1 MDPITIGAAFAVAKA
16 AVAGVKEAIALGKE
30 VQECYH
36 DISAFFVAQGEIQA
50 AVVQQEHDK
59 KLGKPVQRDATAEA
73 LDAMF
78 ASRQM
83 FKMEVELR
91 EALIYGSGNESGLYE
106 EMCQRRDQIIQE
118 RRDAIEE
125 EARLERMRLRAIE
138 RKKEQRIQNIQ
149 EWLAVVFGVAISSF
163 IMYAVWWMFRQG
175 NDK

>member
-16 AVAGVKEAIALGKE
+16 AVAGVKEAIALGHE
-30 VQECYH
+30 IQDCYK
-36 DISAFFVAQGEIQA
+36 DISAFFTAQGEIQA
-50 AVVQQEHDK
+50 AVIQQEHDQ

-106 EMCQRRDQIIQE
+106 EMCQRRDAIIQA
-118 RRDAIEE
+118 RRKALEDEAYEIRQRQYAIK
-125 EARLERMRLRAIE
+125 RQ
-138 RKKEQRIQNIQ
+138 KEQRIQNIQ
-149 EWLAVVFGVAISSF
+149 EWLAVVLGVSISSF
-163 IMYAVWWMFRQG
+163 IMYAVWWMFKHG
-175 NDK
+175 GDE

>member
-1 MDPITIGAAFAVAKA
+1 MDPITVGAAFAIAKA

-36 DISAFFVAQGEIQA
+36 DISAFFTAQGQIQA
-50 AVVQQEHDK
+50 AAVQQEHDQ
-59 KLGKPVQRDATAEA
+59 KLGKPVQKDATAEA

-106 EMCQRRDQIIQE
+106 EMCQRRDQIIQD
-118 RRDAIEE
+118 RRDALEE
-125 EARLERMRLRAIE
+125 EARQIRLKAYAIK

-149 EWLAVVFGVAISSF
+149 EWLAVVVGVSISSF
-163 IMYAVWWMFRQG
+163 IMYCIWWMFKHG
-175 NDK
+175 GDE

>member
-59 KLGKPVQRDATAEA
+59 KLGKQRDATAEA

-91 EALIYGSGNESGLYE
+91 EALIYGSGSESGLYE
-106 EMCQRRDQIIQE
+106 EMCQRRDQIIQD
-118 RRDAIEE
+118 RRDSIEE

-163 IMYAVWWMFRQG
+163 IMYAVWWMFKHG
-175 NDK
+175 DD

>member
-1 MDPITIGAAFAVAKA
+1 MDPITIGAAFAIAKA
-16 AVAGVKEAIALGKE
+16 AVAGVKEAIALGHE
-30 VQECYH
+30 IQDCYK
-36 DISAFFVAQGEIQA
+36 DISAFFTAQGEIQA

-59 KLGKPVQRDATAEA
+59 KLGKPVQKDATAEA

-125 EARLERMRLRAIE
+125 ETRLERMRLRAIK
-138 RKKEQRIQNIQ
+138 RKKEERIQNLQ
-149 EWLAVVFGVAISSF
+149 EWLAVVLGVSISSF
-163 IMYAVWWMFRQG
+163 IMYAVWWMFRHG
-175 NDK
+175 GDE

>member
-1 MDPITIGAAFAVAKA
+1 MDPITVGAAFAVAKA

-36 DISAFFVAQGEIQA
+36 DISAFFTAQGEIQA

-59 KLGKPVQRDATAEA
+59 KLGKQKDATAEA

-78 ASRQM
+78 ASRQL
-83 FKMEVELR
+83 FKLEVELR

-106 EMCQRRDQIIQE
+106 EMCQRRDAIIQE

-125 EARLERMRLRAIE
+125 EARLERMRLRDIE

-149 EWLAVVFGVAISSF
+149 EWLAVVFGVSISSF
-163 IMYAVWWMFRQG
+163 IMYAVWWMFKNG
-175 NDK
+175 GKD

>member
-36 DISAFFVAQGEIQA
+36 DISAFFTAQGEIQA

-59 KLGKPVQRDATAEA
+59 KLGKPVQKDATAEA

-78 ASRQM
+78 AARQL
-83 FKMEVELR
+83 FRMEIELR
-91 EALIYGSGNESGLYE
+91 EALVYGSGHESGLYE
-106 EMCQRRDQIIQE
+106 EMCQRRDQIIQD

-125 EARLERMRLRAIE
+125 EARLERMRLREIE

-163 IMYAVWWMFRQG
+163 IMYCVWWMFKNG

>member
-1 MDPITIGAAFAVAKA
+1 MDPITVGAAFAIAKA

-36 DISAFFVAQGEIQA
+36 DISAFFTAQGQIQA
-50 AVVQQEHDK
+50 AAVQQEHDQ
-59 KLGKPVQRDATAEA
+59 KLGKPVQKDATAEA

-106 EMCQRRDQIIQE
+106 EMCQRRDQIIQD
-118 RRDAIEE
+118 RRDALEE
-125 EARLERMRLRAIE
+125 EARQIRLKAYAIK
-138 RKKEQRIQNIQ
+138 RKKEERIQNIQ
-149 EWLAVVFGVAISSF
+149 EWLAVVVGVSISSF
-163 IMYAVWWMFRQG
+163 IMYCIWWMFKHG
-175 NDK
+175 GDE

>member
-16 AVAGVKEAIALGKE
+16 AVAGVKEAIALGKG

-36 DISAFFVAQGEIQA
+36 DISAFFTAQGEIQA

-59 KLGKPVQRDATAEA
+59 KLGKPVQKDATAEA

-125 EARLERMRLRAIE
+125 EARLERMRLREIE
-138 RKKEQRIQNIQ
+138 RKKEQRIQDIQ

-163 IMYAVWWMFRQG
+163 IMYAIWWMFRQG
-175 NDK
+175 NDE

>member
-59 KLGKPVQRDATAEA
+59 KLGKQRNATAEA

-91 EALIYGSGNESGLYE
+91 EALIYGSGSESGLYE
-106 EMCQRRDQIIQE
+106 EMCQRRDQIIQD

-163 IMYAVWWMFRQG
+163 IMYAVWWMFKHG
-175 NDK
+175 DD

>member
-36 DISAFFVAQGEIQA
+36 DISAFFTAQGEIQA

-59 KLGKPVQRDATAEA
+59 KLGKQKDATAEA

-106 EMCQRRDQIIQE
+106 EMCQRRDAIIQE
-118 RRDAIEE
+118 RKNALEE
-125 EARLERMRLRAIE
+125 EARQIRLKAYAIK

-149 EWLAVVFGVAISSF
+149 EWLAVVVGVSISSF
-163 IMYAVWWMFRQG
+163 IMYIIWWMFRHG
-175 NDK
+175 GDE

>member
-50 AVVQQEHDK
+50 AAVQQEHDK
-59 KLGKPVQRDATAEA
+59 KLGKQRNATAEA

-91 EALIYGSGNESGLYE
+91 EALIYGSGSESGLYE
-106 EMCQRRDQIIQE
+106 EMCQRRDQIIQD

-163 IMYAVWWMFRQG
+163 IMYAVWWMFKHG
-175 NDK
+175 DD

>member
-16 AVAGVKEAIALGKE
+16 AVAGVKEAIALGHE
-30 VQECYH
+30 IQDCYK
-36 DISAFFVAQGEIQA
+36 DISAFFTAQGEIQA
-50 AVVQQEHDK
+50 AVIQQEHDQ
-59 KLGKPVQRDATAEA
+59 KLGKSVPKDATAEA

-106 EMCQRRDQIIQE
+106 EMCQRRDAIIQA
-118 RRDAIEE
+118 RRKALED
-125 EARLERMRLRAIE
+125 EAYEIRQREYALK

-149 EWLAVVFGVAISSF
+149 EWLAVVLGVSISSF
-163 IMYAVWWMFRQG
+163 IMYAVWWMFKQG

>member
-1 MDPITIGAAFAVAKA
+1 MDPITVGAAFAIAKA

-36 DISAFFVAQGEIQA
+36 DISAFFTAQGEIQA
-50 AVVQQEHDK
+50 AVVQQEYDQ
-59 KLGKPVQRDATAEA
+59 KLGKQKDATAEA

-106 EMCQRRDQIIQE
+106 EMCQRRDAIIQE
-118 RRDAIEE
+118 RKNALEE
-125 EARLERMRLRAIE
+125 EARQIRLNAYAIK
-138 RKKEQRIQNIQ
+138 RKKEERIQNLQ
-149 EWLAVVFGVAISSF
+149 EWLAVVLGVSISSF
-163 IMYAVWWMFRQG
+163 IMYAVWWMFRHG
-175 NDK
+175 GDE

>member
-1 MDPITIGAAFAVAKA
+1 M
-16 AVAGVKEAIALGKE
+16 
-30 VQECYH
+30 QECYH
-36 DISAFFVAQGEIQA
+36 DISAFFTAQGEIQA

-59 KLGKPVQRDATAEA
+59 KLGKPIQKDATAEA

-106 EMCQRRDQIIQE
+106 EMCQRRDAIIQE

-125 EARLERMRLRAIE
+125 EARLERMRLRAIK
-138 RKKEQRIQNIQ
+138 RKKEERIQNLQ
-149 EWLAVVFGVAISSF
+149 EWLAVVLGVSISSF
-163 IMYAVWWMFRQG
+163 IMYAIWWMFRHG
-175 NDK
+175 GDE